1 MNVPGLAQLPPAPS
15 RAPALTALRMLLA
28 LAVVFVMLAIT
39 GWTAVHRPEA
49 GVAPRRAAL
58 ASWAAA
64 RIDGHPLPPADAPV
78 RTVKRFFAGLDGA
91 QRARLADGHPLV
103 VGNLDGAPATTRY
116 RANLRS
122 LAQAQQVEEARAAD
136 VALTPAD
143 RATALRRSHRF
154 ASLAEPGRQILSFDP
169 TGGGLVSE
177 VFGDLDRARRVSVIV
192 PGVDSDLLTFER
204 TQRRF
209 TAPVGMAASLYE
221 AERAAAPGTPTAVIA
236 WGRLH
241 LAHRGRRGR
250 RHRPAGRGGRR
261 TPGVA
266 DGRPARGRRRG
277 PVLPQLRIGG
287 LRGRRARP
295 APPGDRPGRGRQPGH
310 ARRERRR
317 AEHLGARVGDAGL
330 RRLDRGRTAPGAR
343 RSGPRGGPGGA
354 GVRRTAA
361 LLGRS
366 QDPHR
371 LLPARYGFPGQL
383 RQNRNRR
390 VRFDRVRHRR
400 RCLPPWNFR
409 HGRGL
414 TRVEV
419 RRTGFVSRRTHR
431 GASLYDGPYG

>member
-1 MNVPGLAQLPPAPS
+1 
-15 RAPALTALRMLLA
+15 MLLA

-91 QRARLADGHPLV
+91 QRARLADGYPLV

-143 RATALRRSHRF
+143 RATALRRAHRF

-177 VFGDLDRARRVSVIV
+177 VFGDLDRARRVSVVV

-204 TQRRF
+204 SQRRF
-209 TAPVGMAASLYE
+209 TAPVGMAGSLYE

-236 WGRLH
+236 WAGYTSPTGVGVDAATGRLAVEGAER
-241 LAHRGRRGR
+241 LESLTA
-250 RHRPAGRGGRR
+250 A
-261 TPGVA
+261 
-266 DGRPARGRRRG
+266 
-277 PVLPQLRIGG
+277 LP
-287 LRGRRARP
+287 
-295 APPGDRPGRGRQPGH
+295 
-310 ARRERRR
+310 
-317 AEHLGARVGDAGL
+317 GDAGVAL
-330 RRLDRGRTAPGAR
+330 FCHSYGSVVCGVAAHDLPRRVTDLVVAGSPGMRVENAAELNTSARVWAMRDSGDWIADVPHMELGGVGHGADPVAPEFGAR
-343 RSGPRGGPGGA
+343 LLSSAGAKTHTGYFQPGTGSLDNFAKIGTGAFGSIVCATGNDACRRGISGTGGA
-354 GVRRTAA
+354 
-361 LLGRS
+361 
-366 QDPHR
+366 
-371 LLPARYGFPGQL
+371 
-383 RQNRNRR
+383 
-390 VRFDRVRHRR
+390 
-400 RCLPPWNFR
+400 
-409 HGRGL
+409 
-414 TRVEV
+414 
-419 RRTGFVSRRTHR
+419 
-431 GASLYDGPYG
+431 

>member
-91 QRARLADGHPLV
+91 QRARLADGYPLV

-143 RATALRRSHRF
+143 RATALRRAHRF

-177 VFGDLDRARRVSVIV
+177 VFGDLDRARRVSVVV

-204 TQRRF
+204 SQRRF
-209 TAPVGMAASLYE
+209 TAPVGMAGSLYE

-236 WGRLH
+236 WAGYTSPTGVGVDAATGRLAVEGAER
-241 LAHRGRRGR
+241 LESLTA
-250 RHRPAGRGGRR
+250 A
-261 TPGVA
+261 
-266 DGRPARGRRRG
+266 
-277 PVLPQLRIGG
+277 LP
-287 LRGRRARP
+287 
-295 APPGDRPGRGRQPGH
+295 
-310 ARRERRR
+310 
-317 AEHLGARVGDAGL
+317 GDAGVAL
-330 RRLDRGRTAPGAR
+330 FCHSYGSVVCGVAAHDLPRRVTDLVVAGSPGMRVENAAELNTSARVWAMRDSGDWIADVPHMELGGVGHGADPVAPEFGAR
-343 RSGPRGGPGGA
+343 LLSSAGAKTHTGYFQPGTGSLDNFAKIGTGAFGSIVCATGNDACRRGISGTGGA
-354 GVRRTAA
+354 
-361 LLGRS
+361 
-366 QDPHR
+366 
-371 LLPARYGFPGQL
+371 
-383 RQNRNRR
+383 
-390 VRFDRVRHRR
+390 
-400 RCLPPWNFR
+400 
-409 HGRGL
+409 
-414 TRVEV
+414 
-419 RRTGFVSRRTHR
+419 
-431 GASLYDGPYG
+431 